1 MLLKMP
7 GRVLGELREAAHLS
21 SGKEERGV
29 WGLILEGIWPARELT
44 EDSSVKWA
52 QGLGLLCS
60 FSWVMMLCKDGPGK
74 LQN

>member
-29 WGLILEGIWPARELT
+29 SGLILEGIWPARELT
-44 EDSSVKWA
+44 EDSSVKWS
-52 QGLGLLCS
+52 QGLQC
-60 FSWVMMLCKDGPGK
+60 
-74 LQN
+74 